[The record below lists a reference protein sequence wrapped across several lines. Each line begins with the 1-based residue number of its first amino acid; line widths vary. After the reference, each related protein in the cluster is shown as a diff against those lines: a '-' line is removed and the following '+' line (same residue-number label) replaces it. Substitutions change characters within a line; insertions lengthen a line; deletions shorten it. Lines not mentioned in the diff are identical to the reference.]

1 MGIEEDIKQGKAFHS
16 PHEKL
21 IVNIMFTNSWM
32 LDQQN
37 KLFKPFQL
45 SSPQYNV
52 LRILRGSY
60 PKACTINSIIDRMI
74 DRMSNASRIVD
85 RLETKGYVERKVN
98 KDDRRA
104 RDVIITARGLN
115 ILEEVDKVLDA
126 WVKSLS
132 VVNDAEVEQANAVLD
147 ALRGATKG

>member
-1 MGIEEDIKQGKAFHS
+1 MSIEEDIKQGKAFHS

-37 KLFKPFQL
+37 QLFKPFKL
-45 SSPQYNV
+45 STPQYNV

-60 PKACTINSIIDRMI
+60 PKACTINSIIERMI

-85 RLETKGYVERKVN
+85 RLETKGLVERKVN
-98 KDDRRA
+98 KNDRRA
-104 RDVIITARGLN
+104 RDVMITQHGLK
-115 ILEEVDKVLDA
+115 ILEKVDHTLDA
-126 WVKSLS
+126 WVKSMS
-132 VVNDAEVEQANAVLD
+132 GIDETQVEEANQVLD
-147 ALRGATKG
+147 KMRSIGK